1 MNKFLAIIQLIMSL
15 FLGLAA
21 IATLVNMVLI
31 ATRPETISVVNV
43 IIGQG
48 ILIIC
53 FLVISRVLLT
63 KGLAGLKQANRA
75 TGSDGG
81 A

>member
-1 MNKFLAIIQLIMSL
+1 MSL